1 MGLEQPG
8 LVRGIPTCGRG
19 LGLDGLLGPFKPE
32 PFCDS
37 LILCREQQK
46 SAFRKEL
53 FCGLFFFS
61 FLWMEEEIL

>member
-53 FCGLFFFS
+53 FCVFFFS